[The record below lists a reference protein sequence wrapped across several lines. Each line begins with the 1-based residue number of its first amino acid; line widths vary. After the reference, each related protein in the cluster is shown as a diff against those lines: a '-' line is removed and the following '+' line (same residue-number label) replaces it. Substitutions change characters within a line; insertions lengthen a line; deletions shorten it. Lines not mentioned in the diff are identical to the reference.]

1 MKRNHI
7 IIIVLIAVSIGA
19 IMGTLADSSTYANF
33 STAFNNQGKEYH
45 VVGKADKSRPFVYEP
60 EKNANLFTFFL
71 TDNEGTEK
79 MILYKG
85 PKPQDFEMSEQ
96 IVITGEASD
105 TVFVAD
111 KILMKCPSKY
121 KNTEEPVIS
130 KGS

>member
-1 MKRNHI
+1 MKKNHI

-45 VVGKADKSRPFVYEP
+45 VVGKADKSKAFVYEP
-60 EKNANLFTFFL
+60 EKNANLFSFFL

-79 MILYKG
+79 WVMYKG

-96 IVITGEASD
+96 IVITGEAKD
-105 TVFVAD
+105 TVFMAD

-121 KNTEEPVIS
+121 KNTEEPVLQ
-130 KGS
+130 

>member
-1 MKRNHI
+1 MKKNHI

-33 STAFNNQGKEYH
+33 STAFSNQGREYH
-45 VVGKADKSRPFVYEP
+45 VVGKADKSKAFVYEP
-60 EKNANLFTFFL
+60 EKNANLFSFYL

-79 MILYKG
+79 WVMYKG

-96 IVITGEASD
+96 IVITGEAKD
-105 TVFVAD
+105 TVFMAD

-121 KNTEEPVIS
+121 KNTEEPVLQ
-130 KGS
+130 

>member
-1 MKRNHI
+1 
-7 IIIVLIAVSIGA
+7 LIAVSIGA

-45 VVGKADKSRPFVYEP
+45 VVGKADKSKAFVYEP
-60 EKNANLFTFFL
+60 EKNANLFSFFL

-79 MILYKG
+79 WVMYKG

-96 IVITGEASD
+96 IVITGEAKD
-105 TVFVAD
+105 TVFMAD

-121 KNTEEPVIS
+121 KNTEEPVLQ
-130 KGS
+130 